1 MNLITKLTLQWLS
14 TSKFAVVE
22 ILLQLRFG
30 LALSLTKS
38 RWHGDFIEASKCTFV
53 KIVVAL
59 SDSANLTSQSKHL
72 LYSKPKL
79 LIYRHL
85 A

>member
-1 MNLITKLTLQWLS
+1 
-14 TSKFAVVE
+14 VVE
-22 ILLQLRFG
+22 IQLQLMLG

-53 KIVVAL
+53 KTMVAL
-59 SDSANLTSQSKHL
+59 RDSANLTPQSKHL

-79 LIYRHL
+79 LIYPHI